1 MEVDVDNDGPYLDEE
16 FPTHEPWG
24 TQYLIVKIF
33 NCRAQD
39 EWQLEEWFEYYP
51 VAVDGVIHQRGEWL
65 DPGWRS
71 IKA

>member
-1 MEVDVDNDGPYLDEE
+1 MEVDVDNDGPYFDEE

-39 EWQLEEWFEYYP
+39 EWQLEEWFDYYP
-51 VAVDGVIHQRGEWL
+51 VAVD
-65 DPGWRS
+65 
-71 IKA
+71 